1 MLVLAILLAG
11 SGLAVLYDL
20 NGWHLPGE
28 KLDGAPSGIVS
39 VGGALAPLI
48 IVSIT
53 AMVLIVEGGSMVS
66 EAFLKRRYQRG
77 VEKGR
82 DEANAEW
89 EAWRERMLT
98 AQRQGRDFDEP
109 PPSKLS

>member
-1 MLVLAILLAG
+1 MLVLTVLLLVSVA
-11 SGLAVLYDL
+11 AVLW
-20 NGWHLPGE
+20 NQNNWHLPGE
-28 KLDGAPSGIVS
+28 LDGVPAGIVS
-39 VGGALAPLI
+39 AGGALAPLV
-48 IVSIT
+48 IVSVT
-53 AMVLIVEGGSMVS
+53 LMVVMVEGGSMVA

-98 AQRQGRDFDEP
+98 AQRQGEEFDEP
-109 PPSKLS
+109 PPSKQS